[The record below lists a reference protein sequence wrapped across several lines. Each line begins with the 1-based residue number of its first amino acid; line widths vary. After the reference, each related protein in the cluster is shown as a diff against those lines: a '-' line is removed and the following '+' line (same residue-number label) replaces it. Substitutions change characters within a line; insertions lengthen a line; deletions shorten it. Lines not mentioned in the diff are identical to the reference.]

1 MRDVKNIVNIGTGD
15 IIGNLCSAGFWFYL
29 AILITPESFGELN
42 YFISIAAITSYCVLI
57 GTQNTITVYVA
68 KKIPIQSTFNF
79 ISLVGAVAAF
89 IILLLIFNRIDLGFL
104 VFGYVLSNLA
114 IGRILGKR
122 EYKDYMKY
130 VLIQKILTP
139 VLGLGF
145 FFIFGIEYV
154 IIGLALSYIVYSFRI
169 ATDFKKIKIN
179 FSLLYS
185 RKGFIINNYVVAL
198 SNTAHGQ
205 IDKLIIMP
213 ILGAGLLGNYSLSLQ
228 IITMMMILSSV
239 IYKYLVPQ
247 EASGQNIRDVKR
259 VLLLIGIGLTL
270 IGFFIV
276 PIILPLVFTE
286 YTESIDAIRI
296 MSLSFLPM
304 TIARIYESKF
314 LALEKSRFLLI
325 GTLISISVLIPTM
338 ILFGIWFEVLGIAI
352 SFVISTIIQV
362 IYFLIVNRKWN
373 FQQI

>member
-1 MRDVKNIVNIGTGD
+1 
-15 IIGNLCSAGFWFYL
+15 
-29 AILITPESFGELN
+29 
-42 YFISIAAITSYCVLI
+42 
-57 GTQNTITVYVA
+57 
-68 KKIPIQSTFNF
+68 
-79 ISLVGAVAAF
+79 
-89 IILLLIFNRIDLGFL
+89 
-104 VFGYVLSNLA
+104 
-114 IGRILGKR
+114 
-122 EYKDYMKY
+122 MKY
-130 VLIQKILTP
+130 VLIQRILTP

-259 VLLLIGIGLTL
+259 VLFLVGIGLTL

-362 IYFLIVNRKWN
+362 IYFLIVK
-373 FQQI
+373 

>member
-1 MRDVKNIVNIGTGD
+1 
-15 IIGNLCSAGFWFYL
+15 
-29 AILITPESFGELN
+29 
-42 YFISIAAITSYCVLI
+42 
-57 GTQNTITVYVA
+57 
-68 KKIPIQSTFNF
+68 
-79 ISLVGAVAAF
+79 
-89 IILLLIFNRIDLGFL
+89 
-104 VFGYVLSNLA
+104 
-114 IGRILGKR
+114 
-122 EYKDYMKY
+122 
-130 VLIQKILTP
+130 
-139 VLGLGF
+139 
-145 FFIFGIEYV
+145 
-154 IIGLALSYIVYSFRI
+154 
-169 ATDFKKIKIN
+169 
-179 FSLLYS
+179 
-185 RKGFIINNYVVAL
+185 
-198 SNTAHGQ
+198 
-205 IDKLIIMP
+205 
-213 ILGAGLLGNYSLSLQ
+213 
-228 IITMMMILSSV
+228 MMMILSSV

-259 VLLLIGIGLTL
+259 VLVLIGIGLTL

-338 ILFGIWFEVLGIAI
+338 MLFGIWFEVLGIAI

-362 IYFLIVNRKWN
+362 VYFLIVNRKWN